1 MFMPH
6 SGQCFTFL
14 GNAISEPL
22 FINVEPMF
30 PLHAGH
36 FVVNLIASIRAE
48 PKKNKESGNSAG
60 SSSGFQ

>member
-14 GNAISEPL
+14 GNASGEPL
-22 FINVEPMF
+22 FISVEPMF

-36 FVVNLIASIRAE
+36 FVVNLIASIKAK
-48 PKKNKESGNSAG
+48 PKKNKENDRNGG
-60 SSSGFQ
+60 SLFWFK